1 MRRRRDGSPG
11 FALAELLVV
20 LALAGLVLLALTGL
34 LQQGERAY
42 LDGTARLEAQ
52 QSARVAL
59 GRIGRELREAGID
72 PKGTGFPPL
81 VNPTPTG
88 FTIQNDLN
96 GDGVIAGNR
105 ERITYSLT
113 GRTLRRNAGGGAQP
127 LIDDVEALA
136 FAYLDAEGRPTGVPV
151 EIRSVLIVITTGP
164 EKKPRTGAV
173 TMTTQVR
180 FRNR

>member
-1 MRRRRDGSPG
+1 MQWRADGSTG
-11 FALAELLVV
+11 FALVELLVV
-20 LALAGLVLLALTGL
+20 LAVAGLVLLALTGL
-34 LQQGERAY
+34 LQQGGQAY
-42 LDGTARLEAQ
+42 LAGTTRLDAQ

-59 GRIGRELREAGID
+59 ERLGRELRGAGID
-72 PKGTGFPPL
+72 PRGTGFPPL

-96 GDGVIAGNR
+96 GDGVVAGNP

-136 FAYLDAEGRPTGVPV
+136 FAYLDSEGRPARVPG
-151 EIRSVLIVITTGP
+151 EIRSVLIAITTGP
-164 EKKPRTGAV
+164 EKPGTGGV

>member
-1 MRRRRDGSPG
+1 VQWRADGSTG
-11 FALAELLVV
+11 FALVELLVV
-20 LALAGLVLLALTGL
+20 LAVAGLVLLALTGL
-34 LQQGERAY
+34 LQQGGQAY
-42 LDGTARLEAQ
+42 LAGTTRLDAQ
-52 QSARVAL
+52 QRARVAL
-59 GRIGRELREAGID
+59 ERLGRELRGAGID
-72 PKGTGFPPL
+72 PRGTGFPPL
-81 VNPTPTG
+81 VNPAPTG

-96 GDGVIAGNR
+96 GDGVVAGNP

-136 FAYLDAEGRPTGVPV
+136 FAYLDSEGRPAGVPG
-151 EIRSVLIVITTGP
+151 EIRSVLIAITTGA
-164 EKKPRTGAV
+164 EKPGTGGV

>member
-1 MRRRRDGSPG
+1 MRQWRDGFTG

-20 LALAGLVLLALTGL
+20 LAVAGLVLLALTGL
-34 LQQGERAY
+34 LQQGEQAY
-42 LDGTARLEAQ
+42 LAGTTRLDAQ

-59 GRIGRELREAGID
+59 ERLGRELREAGID
-72 PKGTGFPPL
+72 PRGTGFPPL

-88 FTIQNDLN
+88 FTIQKDLN

-105 ERITYSLT
+105 ERTTYSLT

-127 LIDDVEALA
+127 LIDDVDALT
-136 FAYLDAEGRPTGVPV
+136 FTYLDAEGRPTWVPA
-151 EIRSVLIVITTGP
+151 EIRSVLIAITTGP
-164 EKKPRTGAV
+164 ERPGAGTV